1 MLSWTEKPSPSQK
14 AGWAN
19 WHDSMGCQKKMNP
32 YWPLAKRLAGECI
45 WLMANRDSSRTP
57 RLVRGCARA
66 GQWIIPDDS
75 HPFAWPSARVGHQRV
90 GVRILVLFGGSRSS
104 PRWFFGWPAR
114 GSTRQSTSG
123 YFAVP
128 RPIRPELP
136 GGYSQECRL
145 DHRSWPDLARFCS
158 IFPRRFPLGK
168 GDFESTPCLYR

>member
-1 MLSWTEKPSPSQK
+1 MLSWTEKPSPQPK
-14 AGWAN
+14 GRL
-19 WHDSMGCQKKMNP
+19 GK
-32 YWPLAKRLAGECI
+32 LARFKGLSKENEPVLALGQA
-45 WLMANRDSSRTP
+45 LGRGVHLANRDSSRTP
-57 RLVRGCARA
+57 RLVRECARA

-75 HPFAWPSARVGHQRV
+75 HPFAWPSVRVGHQRV

-104 PRWFFGWPAR
+104 PRWSFGWPAR

>member
-1 MLSWTEKPSPSQK
+1 MLSWTEKPSPQSK
-14 AGWAN
+14 GRL
-19 WHDSMGCQKKMNP
+19 GK
-32 YWPLAKRLAGECI
+32 LARFKGLSKENESELALGQ
-45 WLMANRDSSRTP
+45 ANRDSSRIP
-57 RLVRGCARA
+57 QLMRGSALALR
-66 GQWIIPDDS
+66 WIIPDDS
-75 HPFAWPSARVGHQRV
+75 HPFAWPSVRVGHQRV

-104 PRWFFGWPAR
+104 PRWSFGWPAR

-136 GGYSQECRL
+136 GGYSQECRP
-145 DHRSWPDLARFCS
+145 DHRSWPDLARFWS